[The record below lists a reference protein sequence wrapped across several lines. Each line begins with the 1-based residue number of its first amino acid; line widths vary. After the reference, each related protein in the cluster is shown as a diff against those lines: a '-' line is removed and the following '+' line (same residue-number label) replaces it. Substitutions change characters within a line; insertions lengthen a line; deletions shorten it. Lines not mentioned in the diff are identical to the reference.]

1 MKWTVTGYYWDGKN
15 HYVIYENKNGN
26 TKLILEKQNEMG

>member
-15 HYVIYENKNGN
+15 HYVIYENENGD
-26 TKLILEKQNEMG
+26 TKMVLK

>member
-15 HYVIYENKNGN
+15 HYVIYENKNGSTIIKN
-26 TKLILEKQNEMG
+26 YIY

>member
-1 MKWTVTGYYWDGKN
+1 MKWTVAGYYWDGKN

-26 TKLILEKQNEMG
+26 TKLILEKQNEME

>member
-26 TKLILEKQNEMG
+26 TKMVLK